1 MEFSVKKLGQA
12 VIIRLTGRLD
22 AITSPQFERDIEKCI
37 TSPQDNLVLDLA
49 ELDYISSAG
58 LRIILKIAKA
68 FNGVQWSLS
77 LCQPQ
82 DHVREIFEMS
92 GFEHFI
98 TLRDSVSECIEDENS

>member
-22 AITSPQFERDIEKCI
+22 AITSPQFERDIEKYI

-58 LRIILKIAKA
+58 
-68 FNGVQWSLS
+68 
-77 LCQPQ
+77 
-82 DHVREIFEMS
+82 
-92 GFEHFI
+92 
-98 TLRDSVSECIEDENS
+98 